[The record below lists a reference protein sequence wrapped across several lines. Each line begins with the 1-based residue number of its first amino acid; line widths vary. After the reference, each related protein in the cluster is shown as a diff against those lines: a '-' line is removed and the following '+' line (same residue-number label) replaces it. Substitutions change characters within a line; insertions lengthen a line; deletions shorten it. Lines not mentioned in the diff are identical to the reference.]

1 VTRFPRVL
9 GVCLLLCGLAS
20 LAPAQNTDALSQ
32 TFHAPKGDVEQALK
46 DLNAYQSGRLPFVE
60 GFVGS
65 IQEPLASFQR
75 AYYQYTLNVQQTN
88 EAEVKVSVNAKISA
102 WHEEKDASKSGYR
115 DLPSNGRLE
124 ADLLDRL
131 RGRLQQHSADLAAS
145 RTPLVS
151 PRLLGTTET
160 PTPSAPAQTSQ
171 PEAPPVATAAAPA
184 FRPFAN
190 NAPPATPP
198 AATSPEQDA
207 RYQRLV
213 REEKSLNEV
222 LAAQQHP
229 DNLVAVKSAH
239 TPIVASPSEG
249 SKVVMYA
256 DAEDEFQFLKSEGAW
271 IHVQI
276 AGLSRGWIRSS
287 QVEGT
292 GPKTTSA
299 AAAIKSP
306 DLFRQT
312 KEETSTF
319 PGDWEA
325 LRGKSVKIIWVQPN
339 GKSTQQARLTFAES
353 VFKKQVPQLAATSGV
368 EGVVVVFDAA
378 EGGMAATTLAALQQW
393 GAGNLSD
400 AAFLKQC
407 WFDPADAFAASAS
420 R

>member
-1 VTRFPRVL
+1 MIRLPRLAGWFLMACSLVL
-9 GVCLLLCGLAS
+9 A
-20 LAPAQNTDALSQ
+20 ARAQTTEALSQ
-32 TFHAPKGDVEQALK
+32 TFHAPKADVEQALK

-75 AYYQYTLNVQQTN
+75 AYYQYTVSVQQTN
-88 EAEVKVSVNAKISA
+88 ETDVNVGVNAKISA
-102 WHEEKDASKSGYR
+102 WHEDRDATKSAYR

-131 RGRLQQHSADLAAS
+131 RARLQQHSAEIAAA

-160 PTPSAPAQTSQ
+160 PVANATSQ
-171 PEAPPVATAAAPA
+171 PEAPSTAVPAPA
-184 FRPFAN
+184 PFRPFAN

-198 AATSPEQDA
+198 SATAPEQDA

-213 REEKSLNEV
+213 REEKSLQEV

-229 DNLVAVKSAH
+229 DNLVAVKAPH
-239 TPIVASPSEG
+239 TPIVASPAEG

-256 DAEDEFQFLKSEGAW
+256 DAEDEFQFLKSEGTW
-271 IHVQI
+271 VHVQI
-276 AGLSRGWIRSS
+276 AGLNRGWIRSS
-287 QVEGT
+287 QVEAI
-292 GPKTTSA
+292 GPKSA
-299 AAAIKSP
+299 NATPAAKTP

-319 PGDWEA
+319 PGDWDA

-339 GKSTQQARLTFAES
+339 GKSTQQARLSYAEAL
-353 VFKKQVPQLAATSGV
+353 FKKQVPQLGGGV

-378 EGGMAATTLAALQQW
+378 EGGMAATTLAALKEW
-393 GAGNLSD
+393 GAGTLSD